1 MPLGIDTGT
10 GSRFFS
16 MPTAMTICTGICF
29 SDQGILP
36 VNDSHIITAKLYKS
50 LSVIVYM
57 DTCVYQHATH
67 IHMHSR
73 IHVRDRENPRRHG
86 FSGCVFYCETY
97 SCMSA
102 RHEGNGGRGGGD
114 TCCCCVLS
122 STKLAEKSSG
132 AMYAMVPAFTCFVVK
147 KVCCFARAMPKSA
160 TFARPL
166 ESNKMFCDFKSLHAC
181 DTQEYIKS
189 NISKTVSHF
198 LSLTPYVR
206 SRVRTR

>member
-1 MPLGIDTGT
+1 MRVSTCNTHTHAFTHTYTSETVRHIRVCQRD
-10 GSRFFS
+10 
-16 MPTAMTICTGICF
+16 MKAM
-29 SDQGILP
+29 
-36 VNDSHIITAKLYKS
+36 
-50 LSVIVYM
+50 
-57 DTCVYQHATH
+57 
-67 IHMHSR
+67 
-73 IHVRDRENPRRHG
+73 
-86 FSGCVFYCETY
+86 
-97 SCMSA
+97 
-102 RHEGNGGRGGGD
+102 GGGGGGD